1 MQAIITKYL
10 SPTNH
15 YSARVVCKAQAGR
28 KVYAWD
34 YSLGIEDN
42 HEKVANRF
50 ARSYGWIESDGT
62 HDRRLVG
69 GALPDDTG
77 FAFVIVKK

>member
-28 KVYAWD
+28 KDYAWD
-34 YSLGIEDN
+34 
-42 HEKVANRF
+42 
-50 ARSYGWIESDGT
+50 
-62 HDRRLVG
+62 
-69 GALPDDTG
+69 
-77 FAFVIVKK
+77 